1 MKYLVLCSSHLE
13 THISSCFLV
22 CLVFFLP
29 SFNRVNSQGTTQE
42 GDETPKQHRRGKKDM
57 LGSDSDDEDLSEC
70 GDEHSEEE
78 ETGDCQTEKTTND
91 VLPNVSAVSIKD

>member
-1 MKYLVLCSSHLE
+1 MQLPPRNSHILL
-13 THISSCFLV
+13 FFGLFG
-22 CLVFFLP
+22 FFLP

-78 ETGDCQTEKTTND
+78 ETGDCQTD
-91 VLPNVSAVSIKD
+91 VLPDVSAVSIKD